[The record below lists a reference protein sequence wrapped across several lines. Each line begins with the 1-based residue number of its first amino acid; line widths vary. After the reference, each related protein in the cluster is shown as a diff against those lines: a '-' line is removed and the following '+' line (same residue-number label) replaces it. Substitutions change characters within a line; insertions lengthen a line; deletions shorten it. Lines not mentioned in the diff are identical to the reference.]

1 MSFSALIARLRGS
14 GSGPEMGA
22 EGPPTNNADAP
33 PADGIIQLSPV
44 RRQGPARRQVPGAGG
59 ALQGAPRQ
67 GQDNRGMLS
76 PAPDP
81 PLPLGVDPA
90 CLVAE
95 GLKMQM
101 FDQQKFK
108 KVLGDGPEPSHPPK
122 TSTGRKPAT
131 HPSWFQLWPPH
142 RWDFIGHVSGVGQ
155 WMQLEGL
162 ESSHGGRLIY
172 CL

>member
-14 GSGPEMGA
+14 GPGPEMGA

-59 ALQGAPRQ
+59 PLQGAPRQ
-67 GQDNRGMLS
+67 GKDNRGRRS
-76 PAPDP
+76 PAPDAS
-81 PLPLGVDPA
+81 LPLGVDPA

-108 KVLGDGPEPSHPPK
+108 KVLGDGPEPSHSPK
-122 TSTGRKPAT
+122 TSMVTPVG
-131 HPSWFQLWPPH
+131 FQDILTA
-142 RWDFIGHVSGVGQ
+142 SGGGWCRIRISFLAPQ
-155 WMQLEGL
+155 DLEG
-162 ESSHGGRLIY
+162 SQTWK
-172 CL
+172 